1 LEGVGPQRSS
11 TFEGMSD
18 AWERNLKPLIIECCL
33 SFMVIVVGE
42 EGNFSDTNPASEDEL
57 LSRDWRG
64 QLKVEEWGELLSRIG
79 L

>member
-1 LEGVGPQRSS
+1 
-11 TFEGMSD
+11 
-18 AWERNLKPLIIECCL
+18 
-33 SFMVIVVGE
+33 MVIVVGE